1 MVFILVLLYC
11 HGKLCQETF
20 QAIKHRVVTDS
31 LRNKTSVVRLQ
42 VKAFSSYALL
52 DQIIL
57 YHLAREVSSVLFGNG
72 EETAYLLLHVK
83 LGTCFF

>member
-1 MVFILVLLYC
+1 M
-11 HGKLCQETF
+11 
-20 QAIKHRVVTDS
+20 
-31 LRNKTSVVRLQ
+31 VRLQ

-72 EETAYLLLHVK
+72 EETTYLLLRVE